1 MCLGKER
8 EPMQHVHA
16 APLLGGP
23 RTPSMCWFDV
33 GWERRT
39 PPHHHHPPPTT
50 NAEGWNREAGT
61 EEEARKGRSVD
72 RWTLL

>member
-1 MCLGKER
+1 MWSVCLRLGKEQQ
-8 EPMQHVHA
+8 PMQHVHA

-23 RTPSMCWFDV
+23 RAPSMCWFDV
-33 GWERRT
+33 GWEIGT
-39 PPHHHHPPPTT
+39 PPTT
-50 NAEGWNREAGT
+50 NAEGWNRETGT